1 MRGTVAQIPEM
12 YWNHLLRNE
21 PSVNELTKEEYED
34 RMGINTAG
42 GEKKEAPNL
51 GSTVAPHPGVKAV
64 SSLSGRETK
73 AEIIA
78 FLHER
83 GITDTEGR
91 TKKQLL
97 ELL

>member
-1 MRGTVAQIPEM
+1 M
-12 YWNHLLRNE
+12 YWKHLLRNE
-21 PSVNELTKEEYED
+21 PSVNELTKDEYEN
-34 RMGINTAG
+34 RMGIVPEWAE
-42 GEKKEAPNL
+42 EKKDQGF
-51 GSTVAPHPGVKAV
+51 GSTVAPNPEVKAV
-64 SSLSGRETK
+64 SSISGRETK

-83 GITDTEGR
+83 GITDTEGK